1 MELRHYQEQALFEAS
16 SHFKAGRKRV
26 VICLPAG
33 AGKTKT
39 AAEAARRAVNKGSKV
54 LWLAHRDELV
64 DQGAR
69 ELFRM
74 TGVRPGIIQASKK
87 ADAKSDIQVASIQT
101 LARRETMPPADIV
114 IVDEAHHFLA
124 DSWAKVLSAYDGKFF
139 LLLSATPARGDGRPM
154 GDIADEIVA
163 PIQPAQLISEGA
175 LVPCEIIAPSG
186 TVLKGLAVD
195 PVDAYVQ
202 WGKSKRAVVFAQ
214 TKEHA
219 KQIRN
224 GFIARDIPAAM
235 VCDDT
240 PSDQRKLIYK
250 GIADGSIKVLVNVF
264 IATEGL
270 DIPSLEVCIIAR
282 TMGNATMFIQSA
294 GRVMRPSPGKG
305 SGLLIDLKGL
315 VEKYGSPENDRHYF
329 LEGDEAVQ
337 MEMGEAQRRKMTCA
351 SCGSIR
357 TGSVCPVCALATVSE
372 RSMLPE
378 VEGVRLVAKVQLDRS
393 DSAKHEYI
401 RLVDEY
407 RLARKQNF
415 PARANEDFR
424 ARRGTRPDPTWLE
437 EYGRY
442 LNGHFRKNPLPS
454 WWPDQ
459 VREPH
464 LVHPANAEA
473 APVAAELGKRHH
485 VVQRLTF
492 RSPRF
497 QRDHHHR
504 HGGRRFLP
512 PRPGQ
517 RPDRQDRGLPQP
529 HRHGSRRGPQRHE
542 GDDRPEAVRVAGVHR
557 EDQGLPAPPDPH
569 RGHPALQGH
578 RPRRRATPAGLPQGS
593 GRHP

>member
-26 VICLPAG
+26 MVCLPCG
-33 AGKTKT
+33 AGKTRL
-39 AAEAARRAVNKGSKV
+39 ASEAARRAVNKGSRV
-54 LWLAHRDELV
+54 LWLAHRTELV
-64 DQGAR
+64 DQAAR
-69 ELFRM
+69 ELFRT
-74 TGVRPGIIQASKK
+74 TGVRPGIIQASRK
-87 ADAKSDIQVASIQT
+87 ADAKSTIQVASIQT
-101 LARRETMPPADIV
+101 LIKRDDLPASDIV
-114 IVDEAHHFLA
+114 IVDEAHRFLA

-163 PIQPAQLISEGA
+163 PVQPAQLISEGA

-186 TVLKGLAVD
+186 TVLKGVAVD

-214 TKEHA
+214 TKDHA

-240 PSDQRKLIYK
+240 PWDQRKLIYK
-250 GIADGSIKVLVNVF
+250 GVADGTIKVLVNVF

-282 TMGNATMFIQSA
+282 TMGNATMYIQAA
-294 GRVMRPSPGKG
+294 GRALRPSPGKG

-393 DSAKHEYI
+393 DAAKHEYI

-437 EYGRY
+437 EYGKY
-442 LNGHFRKNPLPS
+442 LNGYFRKNKLPE

-464 LVHPANAEA
+464 LISPANAEA
-473 APVAAELGKRHH
+473 TPIAAE
-485 VVQRLTF
+485 
-492 RSPRF
+492 
-497 QRDHHHR
+497 
-504 HGGRRFLP
+504 
-512 PRPGQ
+512 
-517 RPDRQDRGLPQP
+517 
-529 HRHGSRRGPQRHE
+529 
-542 GDDRPEAVRVAGVHR
+542 
-557 EDQGLPAPPDPH
+557 
-569 RGHPALQGH
+569 
-578 RPRRRATPAGLPQGS
+578 
-593 GRHP
+593 